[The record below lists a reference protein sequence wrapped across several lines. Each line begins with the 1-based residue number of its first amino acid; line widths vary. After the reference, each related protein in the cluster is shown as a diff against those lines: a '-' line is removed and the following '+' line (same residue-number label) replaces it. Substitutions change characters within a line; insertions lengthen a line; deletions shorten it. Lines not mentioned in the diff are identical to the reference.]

1 MDKMVTFSCRKRQL
15 VLFRLRQS
23 LYATCSVAPEN
34 EALAHA
40 ARTAYAYFM
49 ELFEDTLINDDL
61 YDFFHEAK
69 FMENFYDVRQVLKWY
84 FFDCDL
90 TSSRFKDSTS
100 EEKLDEQMEL
110 CQYNR
115 QVAQSAAEAAIAF
128 NYQVGPLALLPK
140 EWLSTLL
147 IVHDQPE
154 KAGNVGTILTRDL

>member
-1 MDKMVTFSCRKRQL
+1 MDKMVTFSCRKRKL

-23 LYATCSVAPEN
+23 LYANCSVAPEN

-90 TSSRFKDSTS
+90 RGET
-100 EEKLDEQMEL
+100 
-110 CQYNR
+110 
-115 QVAQSAAEAAIAF
+115 
-128 NYQVGPLALLPK
+128 
-140 EWLSTLL
+140 
-147 IVHDQPE
+147 
-154 KAGNVGTILTRDL
+154 